1 MFFTRRAGSPE
12 KHLTVKPTP
21 VKVFPVK
28 DSPAKRCWLDLSDLG
43 FVYGLLCA
51 LSLVAIN
58 PWGRP
63 RGEIWTDPKVYAVIA
78 LALLSWSVLLVQ
90 LVRFIMQRLGHGRL
104 SRFYP
109 PPAWGWAAFLWAAY
123 LGFGLLSVYFSP
135 VKTSNALMP
144 NNEMGD
150 GWVYWAYV
158 AAFVLGNAL
167 VLKRFPQLFRAQL
180 YGFLVAGLVTGLAV
194 IAQTIDW
201 RLDFTATM
209 GKVVPGSARVGGLLY
224 SNIYGGQMPIGLTSH
239 RGHAGF
245 IVAAIA
251 VLVLVGM
258 VRGWVAKRYG
268 WPLYLLLLAGV
279 YLTSTRGAQA
289 AFIAGLIYLLIRFW
303 RTQKAR
309 QIVLLAFIPLVLG
322 GAGLLGAVALGVPN
336 ATRSLPPLAM
346 LSSNPDAFTSFRLDY
361 WRIAA
366 DGIRERPL
374 LGWGYNG
381 FGLAFPYVNNFEKK
395 FKRNLELRGN
405 KAIEIDTLRGTDHY
419 YFRYIGTDGLL
430 HLGRVLSNKAHNLIL
445 DVWVSLGLGGLIT
458 YLLLLG
464 VFLGVTARGEGWG
477 LEAVA
482 VVYLVY
488 TLTWFESAQFSH
500 LTWWVFSAGLA
511 MQRLPQGVVARA
523 PFVRRFGTSN
533 QPSRN

>member
-1 MFFTRRAGSPE
+1 MKRRW
-12 KHLTVKPTP
+12 
-21 VKVFPVK
+21 F
-28 DSPAKRCWLDLSDLG
+28 DLSDLG
-43 FVYGLLCA
+43 FVYGILCA

-78 LALLSWSVLLVQ
+78 LAFLTWTVLLVQ
-90 LVRFIMQRLGHGRL
+90 LVRFVRQRLGHGRL
-104 SRFYP
+104 SSFSA

-135 VKTSNALMP
+135 VRTDNALTP

-150 GWVYWAYV
+150 GLVYWAYV
-158 AAFVLGNAL
+158 AAFVLGNVL

-180 YGFLVAGLVTGLAV
+180 YGFLIAGLLMGLAV
-194 IAQTIDW
+194 VAQTIDW

-209 GKVVPGSARVGGLLY
+209 GKVVPNSQSVGGLLY
-224 SNIYGGQMPIGLTSH
+224 SNIYGGQMPIGLASH

-245 IVAAIA
+245 IVAAMA
-251 VLVLVGM
+251 VLVLVCLA
-258 VRGWVAKRYG
+258 RGWTTKRYG
-268 WPLYLLLLAGV
+268 WPLYLLLLTSV
-279 YLTSTRGAQA
+279 YLTSTRGAQV
-289 AFIAGLIYLLIRFW
+289 AFVAGLVYLLVRFW
-303 RTQKAR
+303 RAQKTR
-309 QIVLLAFIPLVLG
+309 RIVLLAFIPLIVG
-322 GAGLLGAVALGVPN
+322 GAALIGADALGLPSL
-336 ATRSLPPLAM
+336 TRSLPSFTKL
-346 LSSNPDAFTSFRLDY
+346 LTDPDEFVSFRFDY
-361 WRIAA
+361 ARIAI

-381 FGLAFPYVNNFEKK
+381 FALAFPYVNDFDRK
-395 FKRNLELRGN
+395 FKRNLELRDG

-430 HLGRVLSNKAHNLIL
+430 HLGRVLSNKAHNLVL

-458 YLLLLG
+458 YLLLFG
-464 VFLGVTARGEGWG
+464 VFLWVTARGEGWG

-500 LTWWVFSAGLA
+500 LTWWALSAGLA
-511 MQRLPQGVVARA
+511 MQRLPQTVVARV
-523 PFVRRFGTSN
+523 PFVRRFGAAGW
-533 QPSRN
+533 PSRN